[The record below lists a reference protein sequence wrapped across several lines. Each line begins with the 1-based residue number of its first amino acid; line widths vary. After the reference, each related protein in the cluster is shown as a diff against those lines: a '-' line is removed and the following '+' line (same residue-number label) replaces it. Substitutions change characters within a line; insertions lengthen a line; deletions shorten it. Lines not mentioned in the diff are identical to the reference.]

1 MKRQIAAII
10 RRFPFL
16 TRLPF
21 LVFRRFQARY
31 TVGVAA
37 VVLDADGKA
46 LLVEH
51 AWHPRHPW
59 GLPGGW
65 IDDDEDPAAALQ
77 RELREELQLQVAIV
91 KPLHISKPFHN
102 HIDISF
108 LCQPCGAVGE
118 LSSELLDYR
127 WATRDSLPQ
136 LHRFHQQSLDIAYA
150 DRRIPPS

>member
-1 MKRQIAAII
+1 MRYIAALI
-10 RRFPFL
+10 RRLPIL

-21 LVFRRFQARY
+21 MLFRRFQARY

-37 VVLDADGKA
+37 VVLDQDDNV

-65 IDDDEDPAAALQ
+65 IGEDEDPALALK
-77 RELREELQLQVAIV
+77 RELTEELQLQVNIV

-108 LCQPCGAVGE
+108 LCQPRGAVGQ

-127 WATRDSLPQ
+127 WAARGSLPEM
-136 LHRFHQQSLDIAYA
+136 HAFHKQSLAVA
-150 DRRIPPS
+150 FAGCRRQNS

>member
-10 RRFPFL
+10 RRLPFL

-31 TVGVAA
+31 TVGVAG
-37 VVLDADGKA
+37 VVFDAAGNT

-77 RELREELQLQVAIV
+77 RELMEELQLPVTVV

-102 HIDISF
+102 HIDMSF
-108 LCQPCGAVGE
+108 LCAPRGEVGE

-127 WATRDSLPQ
+127 WTPRESLPR
-136 LHRFHQQSLDIAYA
+136 LHRFHQQSLDIAY
-150 DRRIPPS
+150 DGWRDETP